1 MHCANC
7 QTEVP
12 DGSSFCPACN
22 APFAYPPTEYYAQPA
37 DKPKAHV
44 PLWAYVLIVLAAAL
58 LVIVVLYLVGP
69 AINENDPT
77 PTWGIIN
84 SL

>member
-1 MHCANC
+1 
-7 QTEVP
+7 
-12 DGSSFCPACN
+12 
-22 APFAYPPTEYYAQPA
+22 
-37 DKPKAHV
+37 V

-77 PTWGIIN
+77 PTWDIIN